1 MTLNLEHPTI
11 ALDQGQVL
19 SLDDA
24 AGSLISARK
33 GSVWVTF
40 EDGGRDVIVADG
52 ESVVISRGGRTVV
65 QALESA
71 FVSIQ

>member
-11 ALDQGQVL
+11 ALDRGQVV

-24 AGSLISARK
+24 AGSLISARN
-33 GSVWVTF
+33 GTVWVTF
-40 EDGGRDVIVADG
+40 ENSGKDVIVAPG
-52 ESVVISRGGRTVV
+52 ESVVISRDGRTVV